1 MSDGS
6 DVVEYRIAAQ
16 KHKQGSE
23 AGQISCAI
31 IEVYSHYI
39 VGGERYNTLDAW
51 NAIAVLDKVVA

>member
-1 MSDGS
+1 M
-6 DVVEYRIAAQ
+6 VEYSIAAQ

-31 IEVYSHYI
+31 IDVYSHYI

-51 NAIAVLDKVVA
+51 NAIAVLDKAVA